1 MPAMNMA
8 NTGIPMSLKSPRS
21 FSSGEHVDAYHT
33 TAMMVGNFQS
43 VHVSRGRPTSCVDD
57 KHLR

>member
-1 MPAMNMA
+1 
-8 NTGIPMSLKSPRS
+8 MSLKSPRS

-57 KHLR
+57 KYLR